1 MPDDPSAPP
10 PSGSPTAAPSGTAT
24 GATSGA
30 GAGAVHGAAGA
41 PAAAAPLVAG
51 TPAAVP
57 PHAAAA
63 SGARRRRESL
73 FAVRTQVPDQ
83 WRAPLALLPIA
94 VLLGVWSLATYGGF
108 VNRFFL
114 PSPTDVLDGL
124 VQLLVEQGL
133 LMAVGVSALRI
144 LAAFA
149 LSVAVAFPLG
159 IMMGSFDAVNRL
171 FNPIVAPL
179 RYMPIT
185 AFIPLL
191 ILWFG
196 IYEKQKIAF
205 LFLGTF
211 VFLLPVVVD
220 AVRAVPEE
228 LVATAFTLGASR
240 MQVVWTVLVPAALPQ
255 IFDSFRVM
263 NAIAWTYVILAEFVN
278 PRQGIGYLLNLAQQ
292 HSKPEWSLAGIAVV
306 GVIGLFTDYAIALV
320 NRLLF
325 SWREQPE

>member
-1 MPDDPSAPP
+1 MR
-10 PSGSPTAAPSGTAT
+10 GGKRLFEVRSP
-24 GATSGA
+24 
-30 GAGAVHGAAGA
+30 
-41 PAAAAPLVAG
+41 
-51 TPAAVP
+51 VP
-57 PHAAAA
+57 E
-63 SGARRRRESL
+63 GYRL
-73 FAVRTQVPDQ
+73 
-83 WRAPLALLPIA
+83 PLAILPIVV
-94 VLLGVWSLATYGGF
+94 VLGAWSLASYGGL

-114 PSPTDVLDGL
+114 PTPTDVLDGL
-124 VQLLVEQGL
+124 VQLIVEQGL
-133 LMAVGVSALRI
+133 LKAVGVSSLRI

-159 IMMGSFDAVNRL
+159 VLMGAFDAVDRA
-171 FNPIVAPL
+171 FEPIVAPL

-220 AVRAVPEE
+220 AIRAVPEE
-228 LVATAFTLGASR
+228 LAATAFTLGASR
-240 MQVVWTVLVPAALPQ
+240 MQVVLTVLVPAALPQ

-278 PRQGIGYLLNLAQQ
+278 PQQGIGYLLNLAQQ

-306 GVIGLFTDYAIALV
+306 GVIGLCTDYGIAAL

-325 SWREQPE
+325 RWRENE

>member
-1 MPDDPSAPP
+1 M
-10 PSGSPTAAPSGTAT
+10 
-24 GATSGA
+24 
-30 GAGAVHGAAGA
+30 
-41 PAAAAPLVAG
+41 AAAPETPGAPSPATG
-51 TPAAVP
+51 PAAP
-57 PHAAAA
+57 RMP
-63 SGARRRRESL
+63 GRERRL
-73 FAVRTQVPDQ
+73 FEVRQPVAEQ
-83 WRAPLALLPIA
+83 WRAPLAVLPILV
-94 VLLGVWSLATYGGF
+94 VLGAWSLATYGGF
-108 VNRFFL
+108 VSRFFL

-124 VQLLVEQGL
+124 VQLLVDQGL
-133 LMAVGVSALRI
+133 LKAVGVSALRI
-144 LAAFA
+144 LAAFT

-159 IMMGSFDAVNRL
+159 VLMGSFDAVDRV
-171 FNPIVAPL
+171 FDPIVAPL

-196 IYEKQKIAF
+196 IYETQKIAF

-220 AVRAVPEE
+220 AIRAVPEE
-228 LVATAFTLGASR
+228 LVSTAFTLGATR
-240 MQVVWTVLVPAALPQ
+240 LQVVRTVLIPAALPQ

-306 GVIGLFTDYAIALV
+306 GVIGLVTDFAIAAV
-320 NRLLF
+320 NKVVFR
-325 SWREQPE
+325 WRETQ

>member
-1 MPDDPSAPP
+1 MPHAEAKP
-10 PSGSPTAAPSGTAT
+10 
-24 GATSGA
+24 
-30 GAGAVHGAAGA
+30 
-41 PAAAAPLVAG
+41 PAAAPAPQA
-51 TPAAVP
+51 P
-57 PHAAAA
+57 PV
-63 SGARRRRESL
+63 RRH
-73 FAVRTQVPDQ
+73 Q
-83 WRAPLALLPIA
+83 
-94 VLLGVWSLATYGGF
+94 LLGVRTPAPEAWRVPLAVVPLLILLAAWAVASYGGF
-108 VNRFFL
+108 VSRFFL

-124 VQLLVEQGL
+124 VQLIVDQGL
-133 LMAVGVSALRI
+133 LKAVGVSSLRI

-159 IMMGSFDAVNRL
+159 VLMGSFDAFNRA
-171 FNPIVAPL
+171 FDPIVAPL

-228 LVATAFTLGASR
+228 LVSTAFTLGATR
-240 MQVVWTVLVPAALPQ
+240 RQVVLTVLVPAALPQ

-278 PRQGIGYLLNLAQQ
+278 PQQGIGYLLNLAQQ

-306 GVIGLFTDYAIALV
+306 GVIGLVTDFCIAAA

-325 SWREQPE
+325 RWREQE

>member
-1 MPDDPSAPP
+1 MAQAEATP
-10 PSGSPTAAPSGTAT
+10 PTA
-24 GATSGA
+24 
-30 GAGAVHGAAGA
+30 
-41 PAAAAPLVAG
+41 
-51 TPAAVP
+51 TPAPQPAPV
-57 PHAAAA
+57 
-63 SGARRRRESL
+63 RREV
-73 FAVRTQVPDQ
+73 FGVRTPVPEP
-83 WRAPLALLPIA
+83 WRLPISL
-94 VLLGVWSLATYGGF
+94 VPLLLLLAAWSVASYGGF

-114 PSPTDVLDGL
+114 PTPTDVLDGL
-124 VQLLVEQGL
+124 VQLVVDQGL
-133 LMAVGVSALRI
+133 LKAVGVSTLRI

-159 IMMGSFDAVNRL
+159 VLMGSFDAFNRA
-171 FNPIVAPL
+171 FDPIVAPL

-220 AVRAVPEE
+220 AIRAVPEE
-228 LVATAFTLGASR
+228 LVSTAFTLGASR
-240 MQVVWTVLVPAALPQ
+240 LQVVRTVLIPAALPQ

-278 PRQGIGYLLNLAQQ
+278 PEQGIGYLLNLAQQ

-306 GVIGLFTDYAIALV
+306 GVIGLVTDFCIAV
-320 NRLLF
+320 ANRMLF
-325 SWREQPE
+325 RWRETATQ